1 MDARDA
7 TDPGEL
13 RRLQT
18 ALTEAEQTRER
29 YEFLAEAASLVGES
43 LDLEATLASVAR
55 LAVPRLGS
63 WCAVYILDEEGEL
76 RRLAAAHVDPA
87 RAELM
92 RELIERY
99 PISAD
104 PNHPVRQAIARAET
118 VMAAEVPADQVDRH
132 ATGPEHARILRQ
144 LGHTAALVAPLTAR
158 GQTLGAMSIGPDEA
172 GCYADW
178 VRPSAE
184 RLARIAALAID
195 NARLYRQAKESIRA
209 RDEFLASATHD
220 LKTPLT
226 AISGL
231 AQMLERRAA
240 RLDSADGER
249 LRAGLA
255 KINLV
260 TLRMTVMINELMDV
274 TRLRMECRLVLE
286 RHPTDLVGLARRMV
300 AEAALTTRRHRI
312 EVESDVES
320 LVGRW
325 DAFRLERV
333 IGNLLTNAIKYS
345 PEGGDVRVEVR
356 AEQRDGA
363 PWAVVSVRDQGI
375 GIPAADLPR
384 IFERFHRGRNA
395 LGRIRGAGIGL
406 FGARQIVS
414 QHGGTID
421 VESREGEGST
431 FAVALPL
438 DGPAEISE
446 AA

>member
-1 MDARDA
+1 
-7 TDPGEL
+7 
-13 RRLQT
+13 
-18 ALTEAEQTRER
+18 
-29 YEFLAEAASLVGES
+29 
-43 LDLEATLASVAR
+43 
-55 LAVPRLGS
+55 
-63 WCAVYILDEEGEL
+63 
-76 RRLAAAHVDPA
+76 
-87 RAELM
+87 M
-92 RELIERY
+92 RELIEQY

-104 PNHPVRQAIARAET
+104 PDHPVRPAIAGAET
-118 VMAAEVPADQVDRH
+118 VLIDDVPADQVDRH

-144 LGHTAALVAPLTAR
+144 LGHSAALVVPLTAR

-172 GCYADW
+172 GRYADW
-178 VRPSAE
+178 VRPTAE

-195 NARLYRQAKESIRA
+195 NARLYRQAQDSIRT

-231 AQMLERRAA
+231 AQVLERRAA

-249 LRAGLA
+249 LRAGLV
-255 KINLV
+255 KINRV
-260 TLRMTVMINELMDV
+260 TLRMTALINELMDV
-274 TRLRMECRLVLE
+274 AQLRVGRRLVLE
-286 RHPTDLVGLARRMV
+286 RHPTDLVELAGQLA
-300 AEAALTTRRHRI
+300 AEAALTTSSHRI
-312 EVESDVES
+312 AVDSDVES
-320 LVGRW
+320 LVGQW
-325 DAFRLERV
+325 DAFRLERF

-356 AEQRDGA
+356 AEQRDDA

-406 FGARQIVS
+406 FGARQIVG
-414 QHGGTID
+414 QHGGTIG

-431 FAVALPL
+431 FTVALPL
-438 DGPAEISE
+438 EAPAEVSE
-446 AA
+446 TAA